1 MSAPKNATRASTP
14 ANTIKRRTSRA
25 RAIAAVPATPAI
37 ILSAIE
43 MRIVLAHRNM
53 SAETGDAML
62 DLAESFAGIGHKARK
77 APPLR
82 LIVGGAA

>member
-1 MSAPKNATRASTP
+1 MRATTTTFA
-14 ANTIKRRTSRA
+14 
-25 RAIAAVPATPAI
+25 
-37 ILSAIE
+37 LSKIE

-62 DLAESFAGIGHKARK
+62 ELAESFAGISPKARK
-77 APPLR
+77 APALR